1 MRGEAGGWANG
12 RRKSPCLGSG
22 WVPHT
27 RLHTHT
33 PVPHS
38 GRCAHSGRIHR
49 HAQTRSA
56 GSPPRPPSF
65 PTDMFR
71 FLEVCCP
78 GNLLPFKDFLDAAA
92 SSHPCG
98 GVPQQTLPGTALFHL
113 FRVPERRCL
122 RSHQHDR
129 PASTYARAWPRNRVS
144 LPLAGRA
151 GPQPLPRRR
160 RGCPGAPTHLLT
172 LPTFPIPK
180 PYVPRGQGR
189 CPVAHLCSA
198 STQHSAWCT
207 EGGVGHPP
215 AIGCQDGILLRKCL
229 GGGLNRV
236 SSKKFTSIQT

>member
-1 MRGEAGGWANG
+1 MRVRGEAGGWANS

-151 GPQPLPRRR
+151 GPQPLP
-160 RGCPGAPTHLLT
+160 
-172 LPTFPIPK
+172 
-180 PYVPRGQGR
+180 
-189 CPVAHLCSA
+189 
-198 STQHSAWCT
+198 
-207 EGGVGHPP
+207 
-215 AIGCQDGILLRKCL
+215 
-229 GGGLNRV
+229 GGGGEV
-236 SSKKFTSIQT
+236 SWCPHTPPDPPHLPHPQTLCPARPGPVSGGPPL

>member
-1 MRGEAGGWANG
+1 MGKRQKKKPMS
-12 RRKSPCLGSG
+12 RFRLGS
-22 WVPHT
+22 
-27 RLHTHT
+27 
-33 PVPHS
+33 PHS
-38 GRCAHSGRIHR
+38 PAHS
-49 HAQTRSA
+49 HACATLGQVRAQRADPQTCPDTLGGLTA
-56 GSPPRPPSF
+56 RPPSF

-198 STQHSAWCT
+198 STQHSARCT

-236 SSKKFTSIQT
+236 SSKKFTPIQT

>member
-1 MRGEAGGWANG
+1 MGKRQKKKPMS
-12 RRKSPCLGSG
+12 RFRLGS
-22 WVPHT
+22 
-27 RLHTHT
+27 
-33 PVPHS
+33 PHS
-38 GRCAHSGRIHR
+38 PAHS
-49 HAQTRSA
+49 HACATLGQVRAQRADPQTCPDMLTA
-56 GSPPRPPSF
+56 RPPSF

-129 PASTYARAWPRNRVS
+129 PASTYARAWPRNQVS

-198 STQHSAWCT
+198 STQHSARCT

>member
-1 MRGEAGGWANG
+1 MGKRQKKKPMS
-12 RRKSPCLGSG
+12 RFRLGS
-22 WVPHT
+22 
-27 RLHTHT
+27 
-33 PVPHS
+33 PHS
-38 GRCAHSGRIHR
+38 PAHS
-49 HAQTRSA
+49 HACATLGQVRAQRADPQTCPDSSA

-122 RSHQHDR
+122 CSHQHDS

-151 GPQPLPRRR
+151 GPQPLP
-160 RGCPGAPTHLLT
+160 
-172 LPTFPIPK
+172 
-180 PYVPRGQGR
+180 
-189 CPVAHLCSA
+189 
-198 STQHSAWCT
+198 
-207 EGGVGHPP
+207 
-215 AIGCQDGILLRKCL
+215 
-229 GGGLNRV
+229 GGGGEV
-236 SSKKFTSIQT
+236 SWCPHTPPDPPHLPHPQTLCPARPGPVSGGPPL